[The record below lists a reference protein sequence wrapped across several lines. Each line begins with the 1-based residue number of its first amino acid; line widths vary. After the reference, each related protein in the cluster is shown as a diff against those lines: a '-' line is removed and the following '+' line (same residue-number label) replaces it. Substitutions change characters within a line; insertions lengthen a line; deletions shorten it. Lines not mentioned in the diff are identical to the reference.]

1 MSGALPFFAIGLLL
15 IVVLVVWILRS
26 RVENRSPLESRQDD
40 DKSIASFHVDALPQ
54 RLTDRIFGSEDW
66 DFVSAQET
74 AGLRR
79 LFLQQRTAVAL
90 AWIRA
95 VRANATKLIHA
106 HLTATRT
113 SSQLEPLVELRVG
126 ADYLLFMMLC
136 QLIALAIWLRGP
148 IHLGRLTRYTDALS
162 ERLHELI
169 VRAFPAELSSENN
182 NRESYTTD

>member
-26 RVENRSPLESRQDD
+26 KADNRSLSESWAEDD
-40 DKSIASFHVDALPQ
+40 RSIAAFYLDALPQ
-54 RLTDRIFGSEDW
+54 KLTDRIFGSEDW
-66 DFVSAQET
+66 DFVSAQGT

-79 LFLQQRTAVAL
+79 LFLQQRTALAL

-95 VRANATKLIHA
+95 VRANAKKLIHT

-113 SSQLEPLVELRVG
+113 SSRLEPLGELRVG
-126 ADYLLFMMLC
+126 ADYLLFVVLC
-136 QLIALAIWLRGP
+136 QLIMLAIWLRGP
-148 IHLGRLTRYTDALS
+148 IHLGRLIGYTDALS

-169 VRAFPAELSSENN
+169 VTVLPAELASENS
-182 NRESYTTD
+182 NRQS